1 MLLFCSYQA
10 NVLSQV
16 HQARVHQAKKS
27 REEPPMFNIE
37 LMKDASA
44 LTSIVM
50 AGYVF
55 MVIF

>member
-1 MLLFCSYQA
+1 MLLFCSYGD
-10 NVLSQV
+10 NVLS
-16 HQARVHQAKKS
+16 RVHQAKEIK
-27 REEPPMFNIE
+27 RGNTMFNIE

-55 MVIF
+55 LVIF

>member
-1 MLLFCSYQA
+1 
-10 NVLSQV
+10 
-16 HQARVHQAKKS
+16 
-27 REEPPMFNIE
+27 MFNIE

-55 MVIF
+55 LVIF